1 MAIFAGRFVPHVT
14 LVLAGVI
21 GGVSLFVFLLFLF
34 SGSLTPVNLRLSENA
49 KLWFDACLCL
59 AFFIQHSVMVRK
71 SFRRRLLRF
80 LPAQYD
86 GASYAIASG
95 IVLLALVVLW
105 QESVRTLAAPH
116 GVLRWALR
124 AIYFLGIAGFVYGI
138 RALGFFD
145 PFGLIP
151 ILKHL
156 RGTDSAPMPFTV
168 RGPFRWVRHPLY
180 LSMLL
185 MIWSHPDVTVD
196 RLLFNG
202 LWTIWIFV
210 ATRLEERDLTADF
223 GEAYR
228 EYQQEVPMLIPYR
241 SRRFP

>member
-1 MAIFAGRFVPHVT
+1 MPIFGGRFVPHVT
-14 LVLAGVI
+14 FVLASVI
-21 GGVSLFVFLLFLF
+21 GGSSLLVFLLFVF
-34 SGSLTPVNLRLSENA
+34 IGSLTPVNLRLSESA

-71 SFRRRLLRF
+71 SFRQRLLRF
-80 LPAQYD
+80 LPAQYE
-86 GASYAIASG
+86 GALYAIASG
-95 IVLLALVVLW
+95 VILLALVVLW

-116 GVLRWALR
+116 SVFRWALR
-124 AIYFLGIAGFVYGI
+124 AIYFLGIAGFVYSI

-145 PFGLIP
+145 PFGLNP

-156 RGTDSAPMPFTV
+156 RGTDPEPMSFTV

-180 LSMLL
+180 LCMLL

-210 ATRLEERDLTADF
+210 GTRLEERDLIADF

-228 EYQQEVPMLIPYR
+228 EYQQKVPMLIPYR
-241 SRRFP
+241 FRPFP